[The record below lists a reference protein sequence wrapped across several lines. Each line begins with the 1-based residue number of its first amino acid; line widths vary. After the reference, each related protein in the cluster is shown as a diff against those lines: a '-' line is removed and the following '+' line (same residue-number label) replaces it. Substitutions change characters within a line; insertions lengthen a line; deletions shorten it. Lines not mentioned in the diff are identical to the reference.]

1 MFKNFAFLIA
11 FAAAPMAL
19 ANTPVAL
26 DKGDFA
32 TQRAAI
38 EKDLADGKT
47 YVEISS
53 AERGKVTDA
62 LARMTTLLDGG
73 KTPDALTADE
83 KVELYNQQEIVNTAL
98 TRAASDSRVVCTR
111 EVATGSHRKVT
122 TCATYAERTRR
133 RQQDQDTL
141 GKSQRSIAPLKE

>member
-1 MFKNFAFLIA
+1 MFKTFAFLIA

-26 DKGDFA
+26 DKGDYA
-32 TQRAAI
+32 AQRATI
-38 EKDLADGKT
+38 EKGLADGKT

-53 AERGKVTDA
+53 ADRGKVTDA
-62 LARMTTLLDGG
+62 LNRMSALLDGG
-73 KTPDALTADE
+73 KTPETLSADD
-83 KVELYNQQEIVNTAL
+83 KVDLYNQQEIVNTLL
-98 TRAASDSRVVCTR
+98 TQAATDSRVVCTR

-141 GKSQRSIAPLKE
+141 SKSQRSNLPLKE